1 MVFFYI
7 IIIEKLIKGVM
18 YVKWFV
24 LNYDFNSKKVVDYN
38 IFNNIKFSKGV
49 NELVEEYDG
58 DFNEFKLN
66 LESLAKYCFWSKRE
80 YEISVGDLW
89 EQDMEKYEKIDV
101 YRQLSKNIDV
111 LATYILSEK
120 EQNA

>member
-1 MVFFYI
+1 MQ
-7 IIIEKLIKGVM
+7 
-18 YVKWFV
+18 WFV

-38 IFNNIKFSKGV
+38 IFNNIKFSRGV

-66 LESLAKYCFWSKRE
+66 LKSLAKYCFWSKRE

-111 LATYILSEK
+111 LARYILSEK